1 MAKLLFKPFSI
12 LIGMA
17 AGALGSL
24 VFDYIWGLI
33 GESEGA
39 PAEDERDASWGEVLL
54 AAAVSGAI
62 FATAR
67 ALVRRGGAKGFEKA
81 TGVWPGSTGS
91 HKA

>member
-1 MAKLLFKPFSI
+1 MAKLLFKPISI

-17 AGALGSL
+17 AGALGSV
-24 VFDYIWGLI
+24 VFEYVWGLI
-33 GESEGA
+33 REGEA

-54 AAAVSGAI
+54 SAAVSGAI

-81 TGVWPGSTGS
+81 TGVWPGSTTS
-91 HKA
+91 TES

>member
-1 MAKLLFKPFSI
+1 MAKLLFKPVSI

-24 VFDYIWGLI
+24 IFDYVWGLI
-33 GESEGA
+33 GEGEA
-39 PAEDERDASWGEVLL
+39 PAEDEREASWAEVLL
-54 AAAVSGAI
+54 SAAVSGAI

-81 TGVWPGSTGS
+81 TGVWPGSQGS
-91 HKA
+91 TEA